1 MSLNYT
7 INLLTSIINWFALRT
22 RVLTMIKNL
31 YLISSIK
38 FIGNSLQSAIQLKFT
53 KKIEWKRLYNQM
65 IRPRA
70 RNKRRRETITILY
83 WIRNN
88 IVITWKK
95 DLITLNSINEEFSYS

>member
-38 FIGNSLQSAIQLKFT
+38 FIGNSLQSVIQLKFT
-53 KKIEWKRLYNQM
+53 KKLNEKGYT
-65 IRPRA
+65 IRWSDQ
-70 RNKRRRETITILY
+70 EQEIS
-83 WIRNN
+83 
-88 IVITWKK
+88 V
-95 DLITLNSINEEFSYS
+95 EEKQ